1 MTNQRQAIQKPRTP
15 RQLHRDGAGAVVGL
29 PPVLFSLP
37 NLSEP
42 SESQPQAT
50 VYQQPLAP
58 VITSAPKT
66 TSKGNQP
73 ADCQVNRQ
81 EKSTSL
87 LNAAIGLLALA
98 LLFIGLKLYTD
109 RIAEQSRASQRATA
123 VARVVAPD
131 PSLNAPKEP
140 ESFNAARERTNFQM
154 PVFPVRKSSANSE
167 AYPSG
172 KAVLEITDPV
182 VHSSYESDSTEL
194 ESAAIES
201 THAPIAV
208 SPASSLAFPRS
219 VVRSA
224 NASLTAPMK
233 SEASEEMENRLP
245 QVAQP
250 QLSSTQVP
258 SVQPQPQSI
267 PASSLN
273 TRDMILLRQ
282 GKSID
287 LSTRDP
293 RDRETKTVSLP
304 VKSGVDGS
312 IKLTGE
318 TYPPVRQRYEPI
330 GLPPASPPVANPTSI
345 QIPDPPKPYQ
355 PIGAQFE

>member
-1 MTNQRQAIQKPRTP
+1 MKQRQAIQKPRSP
-15 RQLHRDGAGAVVGL
+15 RQLHRDGGHAVVGF

-50 VYQQPLAP
+50 AYQQAVAP
-58 VITSAPKT
+58 VVASVPNT
-66 TSKGNQP
+66 TSKENRS
-73 ADCQVNRQ
+73 ADCRVNRP

-98 LLFIGLKLYTD
+98 LLLIGLKLYTD
-109 RIAEQSRASQRATA
+109 RIAERSRVSQRATP
-123 VARVVAPD
+123 VARLDALD
-131 PSLNAPKEP
+131 QSSNALKEP
-140 ESFNAARERTNFQM
+140 ESFHTAKERTNFQM
-154 PVFPVRKSSANSE
+154 PVFSARKSSATSQTN
-167 AYPSG
+167 ASG
-172 KAVLEITDPV
+172 QAVLEISDPV
-182 VHSSYESDSTEL
+182 VQSNYQSDATDL
-194 ESAAIES
+194 ESVALES
-201 THAPIAV
+201 PNAPSEVAV
-208 SPASSLAFPRS
+208 ASSLAFPPTDAM
-219 VVRSA
+219 SA
-224 NASLTAPMK
+224 NAYLPATKKPDA
-233 SEASEEMENRLP
+233 AGDMENRLP

-250 QLSSTQVP
+250 QLNLTQVP
-258 SVQPQPQSI
+258 SLQPQPQSI

-287 LSTRDP
+287 LSS
-293 RDRETKTVSLP
+293 RDRESKTVSLP
-304 VKSGVDGS
+304 VKSGTDGS